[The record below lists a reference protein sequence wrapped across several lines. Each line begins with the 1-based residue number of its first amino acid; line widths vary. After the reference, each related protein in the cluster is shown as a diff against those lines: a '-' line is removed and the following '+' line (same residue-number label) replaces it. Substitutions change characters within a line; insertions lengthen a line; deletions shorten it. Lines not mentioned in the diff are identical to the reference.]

1 MWNSPD
7 DALHSVLSPMSK
19 LKKPQEYLKIMVM
32 VISKLPP
39 RSGSSL
45 KAVEPHPEKKGHKV
59 RFLTDSLRH

>member
-19 LKKPQEYLKIMVM
+19 LKKPQEYLEIM

-59 RFLTDSLRH
+59 RFLTDRLRH